1 MQPRN
6 VQCITVLRM
15 EWNVHCRGLLANRDG
30 VSGGISK
37 HIDEMEQTQ
46 FEKIIRS
53 MRIKMEVDHFTQM
66 QVKLSSHF
74 IS

>member
-1 MQPRN
+1 M
-6 VQCITVLRM
+6 
-15 EWNVHCRGLLANRDG
+15 HCRGLLANRDG

-46 FEKIIRS
+46 FEKILRS

-66 QVKLSSHF
+66 QVELSSQL
-74 IS
+74 ISWMIDI